1 MQHDAA
7 PERSKAMV
15 ELIPVAEA
23 AGFTAGCLAIHAARN
38 WAETLTP
45 ILTYLVFAL
54 GVCLL
59 IVAGIQNASDPDQ
72 LVAMMT
78 QAMATY

>member
-1 MQHDAA
+1 
-7 PERSKAMV
+7 MV

-23 AGFTAGCLAIHAARN
+23 AGFTAGCLAIHAARG

-45 ILTYLVFAL
+45 ILAYLVLSL

-59 IVAGIQNASDPDQ
+59 TVAGIQQSPDPDQ

-78 QAMATY
+78 EAMATY

>member
-1 MQHDAA
+1 
-7 PERSKAMV
+7 MV
-15 ELIPVAEA
+15 ELVPVAEA

-45 ILTYLVFAL
+45 VLTYLVFSL
-54 GVCLL
+54 VVCLF
-59 IVAGIQNASDPDQ
+59 IVAGIQRAADPDQ

>member
-1 MQHDAA
+1 
-7 PERSKAMV
+7 MV
-15 ELIPVAEA
+15 ELVPVAEA
-23 AGFTAGCLAIHAARN
+23 AGFTAGCLAIHAARD

-45 ILTYLVFAL
+45 LLAYLVFAL
-54 GVCLL
+54 GVCLT
-59 IVAGIQNASDPDQ
+59 IVAGIQHAADPDQ

>member
-1 MQHDAA
+1 
-7 PERSKAMV
+7 MV

-23 AGFTAGCLAIHAARN
+23 AGFTAGCLAIHVARN

-45 ILTYLVFAL
+45 ILAYLVFAL
-54 GVCLL
+54 AVCLL

-72 LVAMMT
+72 LVALMT
-78 QAMATY
+78 EAMATY

>member
-1 MQHDAA
+1 
-7 PERSKAMV
+7 MV

-23 AGFTAGCLAIHAARN
+23 AGFTAGCLAIHAARS
-38 WAETLTP
+38 WAEALTP
-45 ILTYLVFAL
+45 ILAYMVFAL
-54 GVCLL
+54 AVCLL